1 MASAVSNNIS
11 ALTAIGKQMAVSAN
25 NTANSLTEGF
35 RKSRALLVEGQNNS
49 VQVEISRAGEA
60 LSAIQ
65 AQDGQEDT
73 AGQNGL
79 LEGGAPSD
87 VEYVEEAV
95 TMVTAQ
101 RAFEANIK
109 ALQAYDEMTKTVV
122 DIIG

>member
-1 MASAVSNNIS
+1 MASAVSNNLS
-11 ALTAIGKQMAVSAN
+11 ALTAIGHKMAVSAN

-35 RKSRALLVEGQNNS
+35 QKSRALLVEGQNNS

-60 LSAIQ
+60 LSALQ
-65 AQDGQEDT
+65 GRQGPEE
-73 AGQNGL
+73 QNGGG
-79 LEGGAPSD
+79 EGGPPSD
-87 VEYVEEAV
+87 VDYAEEAV
-95 TMVTAQ
+95 TQISAQ